1 MSSTP
6 SSQPRRSAGPAT
18 RCPACGSRLRPE
30 ETWCS
35 LCHHNLLAV
44 PGTAAPLP
52 VTEAAAGT
60 AGPAGTAGTGVAGAA
75 GAAPDGPEPERL
87 SLVKSGSAS
96 AGPSTAVVSAAD
108 RLIAQLAA
116 AEAERARTSG
126 LGALHSRLGS
136 RSGGVILAVVGG
148 VVLLGAG
155 VLGLSLLGLLL

>member
-44 PGTAAPLP
+44 PGTAAPLL

-60 AGPAGTAGTGVAGAA
+60 AGTAGTGVAGAA

-148 VVLLGAG
+148 VVLLVAG

>member
-6 SSQPRRSAGPAT
+6 SSQPRRSAGPVT

-44 PGTAAPLP
+44 PETAAPLP
-52 VTEAAAGT
+52 VTEAAVTEA
-60 AGPAGTAGTGVAGAA
+60 AGTGAAGTGAAGA

-96 AGPSTAVVSAAD
+96 AGPSTAVLSAAD

-148 VVLLGAG
+148 VVLLMAG